1 MLSDLSG
8 GEPSSQSLSKVRS
21 SATTVNQWGMSHEPP
36 PVVAQPVP
44 AENLATSSEPEE
56 DVPLIDGTL
65 SRNILHLQPAP
76 SEHHKCVVLKNTGY
90 KKIDRGCSSC
100 DNGTPFTL
108 LYGFNK

>member
-76 SEHHKCVVLKNTGY
+76 SEHHRAEVSVVNMRVIGMPMQFLQWNALCF
-90 KKIDRGCSSC
+90 RHCH
-100 DNGTPFTL
+100 
-108 LYGFNK
+108 

>member
-1 MLSDLSG
+1 MDLIAIWSG
-8 GEPSSQSLSKVRS
+8 IRTLKAKLTSHVERFECRGAIAQSLSKVRS

-65 SRNILHLQPAP
+65 SW
-76 SEHHKCVVLKNTGY
+76 
-90 KKIDRGCSSC
+90 
-100 DNGTPFTL
+100 
-108 LYGFNK
+108 